1 MKILFA
7 ASECVPFIKTGGLA
21 DVVGALT
28 PVLKAQGADVR
39 VILPLYAAIPQE
51 YVNQMKLECEFE
63 VELCWRRQY
72 CGIKSLEY
80 QGVTFYFVDNQYY
93 FGRSYIY
100 GLGGD
105 EYERFGF
112 FDRAVIDALVHLDFK
127 PDVVHCHDWQT
138 GMIPALLKIQYAQY
152 PFYQDMKTVYTIHN
166 LQYQGVFPIK
176 AVQDTLGLGD
186 SLFTSDKL
194 ECYGCANYMKA
205 GLVYA
210 DELTTVSPSY
220 ADEIQTAFYGERLD
234 GLLRARKDQLVGI
247 LNGIDINDYDPAK
260 DPQIYA
266 NYDPYHLGGK
276 EICKQELQK
285 ELGLE
290 VDPTVPLVGIISR
303 LSNQKGFDLIECV
316 IRELMATG
324 IQLVVL
330 GMGEAKY
337 TNLFS
342 WAESEYP
349 GRLATRFAMNHQ
361 LAHRIYA
368 GSDMFLMP
376 SQFEPC
382 GLSQMIAMR
391 YGSVPIA
398 RETGGLRDTVL
409 SYNKF
414 TDEGNGFT
422 FFNYNAHD
430 MLHTV
435 RRAVHYYNN
444 NRDVWY
450 RLIVRGMTGDY
461 SWYSSAGKYM
471 ALYEEVTKPATDFTL
486 AQPAET
492 ENPKE
497 APAQSAPRAET
508 EASAEVGET
517 PKKAPAKRAPR
528 KKAEAKAE
536 EAPAK
541 PKRAPRKKAE
551 PKAEAKAEVK
561 EEPKA
566 EAKAEEAPA
575 KPKRAPRKKA
585 EPKTEVKTEVKEEP
599 KAEEAPAKPKRAPRK
614 KAAPKAEV
622 TEAVKA
628 EETPAE

>member
-21 DVVGALT
+21 DVVGALS
-28 PVLKAQGADVR
+28 PVLKQKGTDVR
-39 VILPLYAAIPQE
+39 VILPLYASIPE
-51 YVNQMKLECEFE
+51 KWTSQMKTECEFE
-63 VELCWRRQY
+63 VELGWRKQY
-72 CGIKSLEY
+72 CGVKSLEY
-80 QGVTFYFVDNQYY
+80 QGVTFYFVDNQFY

-112 FDRAVIDALVHLDFK
+112 FSRAVIDALPHLGFQ
-127 PDVVHCHDWQT
+127 PDIIHCHDWQT
-138 GMIPALLKIQYAQY
+138 GMVPALLKIQYAHF
-152 PFYQDMKTVYTIHN
+152 PFYKNMKTAYTIHN

-220 ADEIQTAFYGERLD
+220 SDEIQTAFYGERLD
-234 GLLRARKDQLVGI
+234 GLLRARKDQLSGI
-247 LNGIDINDYDPAK
+247 LNGIDIDDYDPAK
-260 DPQIYA
+260 DPMIYA

-276 EICKQELQK
+276 EYCKQELQK

-290 VDPTVPLVGIISR
+290 VDPNAPIVGIISR
-303 LSNQKGFDLIECV
+303 LSNQKGLDLIECV
-316 IRELMATG
+316 IRELMDTG

-349 GRLATRFAMNHQ
+349 GRLAARFAMNHQ

-368 GSDMFLMP
+368 GADMFLMP

-382 GLSQMIAMR
+382 GLSQLISLR
-391 YGSVPIA
+391 YGTVPIV

-414 TDEGNGFT
+414 TDEGNGFS

-435 RRAVHYYNN
+435 RRAVHYYKN
-444 NRDVWY
+444 NREVWY
-450 RLIVRGMTGDY
+450 KLIVRGMTGDY
-461 SWYSSAGKYM
+461 SWYASANKYM
-471 ALYEEVTKPATDFTL
+471 EMYDRLVAQVEAEPEAPEAPVEKPVEVVENPNEA
-486 AQPAET
+486 PVAET
-492 ENPKE
+492 
-497 APAQSAPRAET
+497 APAS
-508 EASAEVGET
+508 
-517 PKKAPAKRAPR
+517 
-528 KKAEAKAE
+528 E
-536 EAPAK
+536 EAPVVEA
-541 PKRAPRKKAE
+541 PKKKA
-551 PKAEAKAEVK
+551 
-561 EEPKA
+561 
-566 EAKAEEAPA
+566 
-575 KPKRAPRKKA
+575 
-585 EPKTEVKTEVKEEP
+585 
-599 KAEEAPAKPKRAPRK
+599 APRK
-614 KAAPKAEV
+614 KAAPK
-622 TEAVKA
+622 TEAAAEAKEEAPKKRAPRKKKVEEAVAEAPVEEPKKKTTRKKAAPKA
-628 EETPAE
+628 EEAVAETPKKRAPRKKKETTAE

>member
-247 LNGIDINDYDPAK
+247 LNGIDVNDYDPAK

-599 KAEEAPAKPKRAPRK
+599 KAEETPAKPKRAPRK